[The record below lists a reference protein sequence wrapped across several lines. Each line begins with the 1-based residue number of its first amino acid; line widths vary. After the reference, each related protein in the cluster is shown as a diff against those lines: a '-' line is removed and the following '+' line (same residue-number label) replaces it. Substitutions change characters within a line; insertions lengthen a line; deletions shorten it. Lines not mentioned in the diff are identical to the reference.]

1 MMITIIIK
9 VWRLALSLE
18 IKYNLVTYDA
28 EGEAE
33 KYSDYLLTVQ
43 KMIDSLNITTSDN

>member
-18 IKYNLVTYDA
+18 IKYNFVTYDA